1 MFWFWLV
8 LATIVLVIG
17 SLFKRAVKSTP
28 LMFLDDSTPKSEIA
42 EKVKSFNSKIGM
54 VTGGVVAVLLIFACL
69 SFLFSTIKSVPAGHV
84 GVVDFYGWVSGPKQP
99 GLNFVIPFSK
109 VVMIP
114 TRTVQDQETMPCPTK
129 EGLTV
134 ALDVSILY
142 HVDGSASVKL
152 YKELGPKFEEVLIIP
167 QARSASRGATVKYE
181 AKALYTSNREEVS
194 NEIFSELSDSLMRR
208 GVVLERVLLRSV
220 ALPTLLTE
228 AINNK
233 MAAEQQAE
241 QMKFVLDK
249 EKMEAERK
257 RVEATGIRDFQ
268 ITVQQ
273 GISTQLLEWKGIE
286 ATERLA
292 HSPNTKIVVIGNPK
306 NGLPLILG
314 GQN

>member
-8 LATIVLVIG
+8 LAI
-17 SLFKRAVKSTP
+17 
-28 LMFLDDSTPKSEIA
+28 
-42 EKVKSFNSKIGM
+42 
-54 VTGGVVAVLLIFACL
+54 VAVLVGKMFRKAMMNNPSWFVDDDTPKQLGGEKSKTIVIKIDGIANVIYAVLFTFAGI
-69 SFLFSTIKSVPAGHV
+69 SFLFSSIRSVPAGHV
-84 GVVDFYGWVSGPKQP
+84 GVGDFYGWVYGPKSP
-99 GLNFVIPFSK
+99 GLNFIVPLSK
-109 VVMIP
+109 LVMIP

-134 ALDVSILY
+134 SLDVSILY
-142 HVDGSASVKL
+142 HVDGSQSVKL
-152 YKELGPKFEEVLIIP
+152 YKELGPKFNETIIVP
-167 QARSASRGATVKYE
+167 QSRSAARGATVRYE
-181 AKALYTSNREEVS
+181 AKALYTSGREEIS
-194 NEIFSELSDSLMRR
+194 NEIFNELSDSLMRR
-208 GVVLERVLLRSV
+208 GIILERVLLRSV

-249 EKMEAERK
+249 ERMEAERK

-273 GISTQLLEWKGIE
+273 GISQQLLEWKGIE

-292 HSPNTKIVVIGNPK
+292 HSPNAKIVVIGNPK